1 MSVYIIQGKN
11 RVTGTLAVHG
21 AKNAVLPILAAAAI
35 CGDCVLNNCP
45 DLTDVTVA
53 MEILGHLGCSARR
66 EGSTIITTAGGGGDW
81 RIPDDLMKAMRSSVV
96 FLGGMIARH
105 GEGEISLPGGC
116 ELGSRPVDL
125 HLFALEQLG
134 AQIQEEG
141 GKLRCTAPHGLH
153 GADIRFPFPSVGATE
168 NAIIAAVTAKGDTQ
182 IIGGA
187 KEPEIASLIAFLQAC
202 GAKIQV
208 TIDGTICIQG
218 VERLH
223 GCTYTVIADR
233 IAAGTYLCA
242 AAATGG
248 EIQLTNLD
256 PAHILTALAYLSNA
270 GCVVRT
276 TMNSVWLRAP
286 DRMKEL
292 GIIKT
297 QPYPGFPTDM
307 QAVMMATALGARG
320 TSVFVENIFDSRLRH
335 VEELQKLGA
344 DIVTQGK
351 IAVVTGVQRLH
362 GAHLTCT
369 DLRGGAAMVLGAIAA
384 EGTSTVGE
392 LAHIDRGYERF
403 AENLASL
410 GVKITKE
417 KQKSDEKAG

>member
-1 MSVYIIQGKN
+1 MA
-11 RVTGTLAVHG
+11 GTLAVHG
-21 AKNAVLPILAAAAI
+21 AKNAVLPILAAAVL
-35 CGDCVLNNCP
+35 CGDCVLHNCP
-45 DLTDVTVA
+45 DLTDVSVA
-53 MEILGHLGCSARR
+53 MEILGHLGCTARR
-66 EGSTIITTAGGGGDW
+66 EGSTIITTAGSGGDW

-134 AQIQEEG
+134 AQVQEEE
-141 GKLRCTAPHGLH
+141 GKLRCTAPGGLH
-153 GADIRFPFPSVGATE
+153 GARIQFPFPSVGATE

-187 KEPEIASLIAFLQAC
+187 REPEIASLIAFLRSC
-202 GAKIQV
+202 GAKI
-208 TIDGTICIQG
+208 TTTMDGTICIQG

-248 EIQLTNLD
+248 ELLLTNLD
-256 PAHILTALAYLSNA
+256 PGHLLTALAYLSNA
-270 GCVVRT
+270 GCTVRT
-276 TMNSVWLRAP
+276 TMNSVWLRGP
-286 DRMKEL
+286 ERMKEL

-307 QAVMMATALGARG
+307 QAVMMATAMGTRG

-335 VEELQKLGA
+335 VQELRKLGG
-344 DIVTQGK
+344 DIVTQGRV
-351 IAVVTGVQRLH
+351 AVVTGVERLY

-369 DLRGGAAMVLGAIAA
+369 DLRGGAAMVVGAIAA
-384 EGTSTVGE
+384 EGASTVTE
-392 LAHIDRGYERF
+392 LSHIDRGYERF

-410 GVKITKE
+410 GVRITE
-417 KQKSDEKAG
+417 E